1 MNKSIYKNLSRLYYL
16 KILLL
21 VLFCSNLSA
30 QECNCNQEFLF
41 VKKQIETNY
50 SGFKDKTTTSSDKK
64 AYLQIVKELDNIS
77 KSTTN
82 STYCF
87 IIFKRYLAFFKDHH
101 VQISSKQA
109 DTLSS
114 TKNKVVIETIELTPQ
129 LLEKLSKKTTKEIEG
144 IYNEKRNNYKV
155 AIVKSKTAFR
165 DYAAVLIESKFS
177 EWKPNQ
183 VKFELKEI
191 KANTFQTIY
200 YNKDHSLNLKEY
212 IIKDG
217 VFQPNDFLKKGA
229 DTNVTVKEEYEP
241 FKEEEYA
248 ATNCFTKLV
257 NDSTIYVRIKS
268 FGDNYASNIDSVFKA
283 NETLIKSKP
292 YLIIDVRY
300 NGGGSTF
307 TYAPIIPYI
316 YTNPIKSVGADIFS
330 TPDNIISWQRMMKE
344 HSRYFSEE
352 DKIFW
357 NDLIEKMKK
366 NTNKFTSQGDDD
378 VKTLTQVYV
387 YPKKV
392 GVIINDGCASTTE
405 QFILEAKQSTKVTF
419 FGTHS
424 AGVLDY
430 ANVRDIDFPCMNYI
444 LKYATTRSRRLP
456 KNGIDNVGIMPNIN
470 LTFSEDWL
478 KKVNLTLSNTNNK
491 NNAR

>member
-1 MNKSIYKNLSRLYYL
+1 LIFTIFVDLIIY
-16 KILLL
+16 
-21 VLFCSNLSA
+21 VFCMGT
-30 QECNCNQEFLF
+30 
-41 VKKQIETNY
+41 KY
-50 SGFKDKTTTSSDKK
+50 
-64 AYLQIVKELDNIS
+64 IVN
-77 KSTTN
+77 
-82 STYCF
+82 
-87 IIFKRYLAFFKDHH
+87 
-101 VQISSKQA
+101 
-109 DTLSS
+109 
-114 TKNKVVIETIELTPQ
+114 
-129 LLEKLSKKTTKEIEG
+129 
-144 IYNEKRNNYKV
+144 
-155 AIVKSKTAFR
+155 
-165 DYAAVLIESKFS
+165 
-177 EWKPNQ
+177 
-183 VKFELKEI
+183 
-191 KANTFQTIY
+191 
-200 YNKDHSLNLKEY
+200 SLNLKEY